1 MSLVS
6 SLHEKSDTPITL
18 ERRKRKKPDRLH
30 GRSDT
35 PNSGGKKKKT
45 SLAAFL
51 YGGHTR
57 TLRKKTIEKK

>member
-6 SLHEKSDTPITL
+6 SLHQKSDTPITL

-30 GRSDT
+30 GRSGT
-35 PNSGGKKKKT
+35 PNSGGKKTT